1 MSSQIENE
9 HRPWTSLQS
18 NVIDTITSY
27 SKSSNN
33 IIANVHCLFFDPI
46 PRTNVDENFPTEIK
60 LNIYSDDTILR
71 ILERLSYEIRIP
83 IDKFELY
90 RKQQC
95 LNLKIKILPN
105 FINNE
110 KLFIIQSTYNDRKC
124 YQQYIENKLMN
135 KIKEFYNENDSIK
148 TNQEI
153 YLNTF
158 NLNEKFLFN
167 INHISSS
174 QWRTCLNERNQLE
187 NKQDNLLFYKDFIDE
202 SKKKTLKLLMN
213 YSKANTEEWQ
223 YASYID
229 GIYFSSIDLKHED
242 SDILSQA
249 NINVRI
255 YSPYIIGNSIDF
267 YINYN
272 NINPN
277 KYLFRI
283 EYNLNTIH
291 TRHQTSLIF
300 KSRIDRK
307 KTIFLNIE
315 KNLFEILNK
324 INLDQIRLH
333 LLNNENINKNF
344 LLNDYELFQLIL
356 SSISIEILHYN
367 NQNCFWQIY
376 ELGREKFPELTIIKI
391 HNQIT
396 TLKNKEKTN
405 LNDNIEK
412 ENIC

>member
-1 MSSQIENE
+1 
-9 HRPWTSLQS
+9 
-18 NVIDTITSY
+18 
-27 SKSSNN
+27 
-33 IIANVHCLFFDPI
+33 
-46 PRTNVDENFPTEIK
+46 
-60 LNIYSDDTILR
+60 
-71 ILERLSYEIRIP
+71 
-83 IDKFELY
+83 
-90 RKQQC
+90 
-95 LNLKIKILPN
+95 
-105 FINNE
+105 
-110 KLFIIQSTYNDRKC
+110 
-124 YQQYIENKLMN
+124 
-135 KIKEFYNENDSIK
+135 
-148 TNQEI
+148 
-153 YLNTF
+153 
-158 NLNEKFLFN
+158 
-167 INHISSS
+167 
-174 QWRTCLNERNQLE
+174 
-187 NKQDNLLFYKDFIDE
+187 
-202 SKKKTLKLLMN
+202 
-213 YSKANTEEWQ
+213 NTEEWQ

-300 KSRIDRK
+300 K
-307 KTIFLNIE
+307 N
-315 KNLFEILNK
+315 
-324 INLDQIRLH
+324 QIRLH

-376 ELGREKFPELTIIKI
+376 ELGREKFPELT
-391 HNQIT
+391 
-396 TLKNKEKTN
+396 
-405 LNDNIEK
+405 
-412 ENIC
+412 

>member
-46 PRTNVDENFPTEIK
+46 PRTNVDENFPTEIN

-213 YSKANTEEWQ
+213 YSKGTI
-223 YASYID
+223 S
-229 GIYFSSIDLKHED
+229 L
-242 SDILSQA
+242 
-249 NINVRI
+249 
-255 YSPYIIGNSIDF
+255 
-267 YINYN
+267 
-272 NINPN
+272 
-277 KYLFRI
+277 LF
-283 EYNLNTIH
+283 
-291 TRHQTSLIF
+291 F
-300 KSRIDRK
+300 
-307 KTIFLNIE
+307 
-315 KNLFEILNK
+315 
-324 INLDQIRLH
+324 
-333 LLNNENINKNF
+333 
-344 LLNDYELFQLIL
+344 
-356 SSISIEILHYN
+356 
-367 NQNCFWQIY
+367 
-376 ELGREKFPELTIIKI
+376 
-391 HNQIT
+391 
-396 TLKNKEKTN
+396 
-405 LNDNIEK
+405 
-412 ENIC
+412 